1 MPTLKGWLKSA
12 VIESNQPKESIIT
25 VLRKKLG
32 GYEEGRKR
40 DVVHASDIT
49 KPDFCP
55 RHEAFL
61 DFAGTEKG
69 QGQFIPTALRV
80 TFDMG
85 KALEK
90 VLIENWAGDTVVG
103 NWACRRCQAQ
113 RSMCTK
119 PKNGCGKSDDC
130 IWEYRQT
137 LVESPVCGV
146 SGSPDVLFDVGV
158 SKLLLTE
165 LKTMNATEFD
175 AIVAPLPEHRI
186 RTNLYLKLVAE
197 SNSPYKNLIN
207 LHEGRVF
214 YVSRSYGKKHDGYNG
229 EILPFKEYTV
239 KRDDDALK
247 PTLQRATQFKIFRE
261 QGLMPSGICATALEK
276 TAKNCTSCQACFS
289 GSKPS
294 QQEPLL

>member
-12 VIESNQPKESIIT
+12 VIETNQPKESIIT

-49 KPDFCP
+49 KADFCP
-55 RHEAFL
+55 RQWAFL
-61 DFAGTEKG
+61 DLDGKENGHG
-69 QGQFIPTALRV
+69 QYIPTALRV

-85 KALEK
+85 RALEK
-90 VLIENWAGDTVVG
+90 TLIEDWAGDTVVG
-103 NWACRRCQAQ
+103 NWECRRCLAL
-113 RSMCTK
+113 RSMCVK
-119 PKNGCGKSDDC
+119 PKNGCGKSTDC
-130 IWEYRQT
+130 IWEYRQVY
-137 LVESPVCGV
+137 VESPVTGV
-146 SGSPDVLFDVGV
+146 IGSLDALFDVGT

-197 SNSPYKNLIN
+197 SNSAYKNLIN

-229 EILPFKEYTV
+229 EILPFKEFV
-239 KRDDDALK
+239 VLRDDAALK
-247 PTLQRATQFKIFRE
+247 PVLQKATQLKIFRE
-261 QGLMPSGICATALEK
+261 QKLMPSGICATALDK
-276 TAKNCTSCQACFS
+276 AAKNCSSCKSCFS
-289 GSKPS
+289 GSHPS
-294 QQEPLL
+294 QQEALL